1 MQLKDPS
8 LLFLHPPSLPLSL
21 TQAAKSDILVVG
33 TVVLANVTM
42 VTVLYEELLPSTDDV
57 VQPDVSRARTIVTGM
72 ETPAY
77 SMRSINEISR
87 NVWSLNK
94 KFTGCT

>member
-21 TQAAKSDILVVG
+21 TQAAKSDVLVVG
-33 TVVLANVTM
+33 TVVLADVAM

-77 SMRSINEISR
+77 SSIN
-87 NVWSLNK
+87 
-94 KFTGCT
+94 KFFTQCLEPE